1 MSSTDK
7 WESEMEEMVRMNNNH
22 LVQHIRHT
30 HTHTQKGGGDQRML
44 LDVSIISLY
53 PEPDHETGD
62 REKKKEKKKEF

>member
-1 MSSTDK
+1 
-7 WESEMEEMVRMNNNH
+7 
-22 LVQHIRHT
+22 
-30 HTHTQKGGGDQRML
+30 ML